1 METYPT
7 SIKISLIKET
17 TGKEVV
23 EELKKKYGA
32 IENLKRLVEKH
43 PENFLYQLD
52 LEDWKTYLEH
62 PEVKVTNTE

>member
-43 PENFLYQLD
+43 PEKFLSIRFRR
-52 LEDWKTYLEH
+52 LENLSRTSRSKS
-62 PEVKVTNTE
+62 N